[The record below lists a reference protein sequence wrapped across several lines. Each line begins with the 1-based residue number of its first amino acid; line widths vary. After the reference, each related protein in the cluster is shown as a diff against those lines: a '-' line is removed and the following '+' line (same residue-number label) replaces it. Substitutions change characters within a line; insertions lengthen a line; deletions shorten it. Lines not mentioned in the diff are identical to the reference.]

1 MNSHT
6 HPDMVTQIIEQA
18 KAFGA
23 SLAGIASVALLKN
36 SPSYEIYHQA
46 PYYKGYEKVE
56 WSVEARSVLVLA
68 LFHDPSQ
75 PELDWWDYGPGRT
88 RGNRRLMSISES
100 LKEWLDKEFGINA
113 RLLWRLDSLTVFGLL
128 KSY

>member
-1 MNSHT
+1 MNSR
-6 HPDMVTQIIEQA
+6 PDFTTQILEMA
-18 KAFGA
+18 KASGA
-23 SLAGIASVALLKN
+23 SLAGIASITTLKN

-46 PYYKGYEKVE
+46 PYYKGYQKVE
-56 WSVEARSVLVLA
+56 WPVEARSVLVLA

-75 PELDWWDYGPGRT
+75 PELHWWDYGPGRT

-113 RLLWRLDSLTVFGLL
+113 RLLWRLDSLTVFELL
-128 KSY
+128 ESY

>member
-1 MNSHT
+1 MNSPN
-6 HPDMVTQIIEQA
+6 PDTAAAIIAQA
-18 KAFGA
+18 RSFGA
-23 SLAGIASVALLKN
+23 SLAGIASIAALKN
-36 SPSYEIYHQA
+36 SRSYAVYHQA
-46 PYYKGYEKVE
+46 PYYKGYEGVE
-56 WSVEARSVLVLA
+56 WPEKARSVLVLA

>member
-1 MNSHT
+1 MTKNERLAHEFAYPSRHY
-6 HPDMVTQIIEQA
+6 HPYHRKGQ
-18 KAFGA
+18 AFGA
-23 SLAGIASVALLKN
+23 SLAGIASVASLKD
-36 SPSYEIYHQA
+36 SPSYEIYDKS
-46 PYYKGYEKVE
+46 PYYEGYEKVE
-56 WSVEARSVLVLA
+56 WPVEARSVLVLA

-113 RLLWRLDSLTVFGLL
+113 RLLWWLV
-128 KSY
+128 

>member
-1 MNSHT
+1 MNSRPGIT
-6 HPDMVTQIIEQA
+6 TQIIEKA
-18 KAFGA
+18 KTFGA
-23 SLAGIASVALLKN
+23 SLAGIASIVPFKE
-36 SPSYEIYHQA
+36 SPSYEIYHQS
-46 PYYKGYEKVE
+46 PYYEGYEKVE
-56 WSVEARSVLVLA
+56 WPVEARSVLVLA

-128 KSY
+128 ESY